1 MRAECV
7 GGIRMDVCKFV
18 KSIGSSFYTGVPD
31 SQLKAL
37 CDYLVDIYGTDPK
50 HHIIAANE
58 ETALHLRQDI
68 ILQQG
73 KFQ

>member
-37 CDYLVDIYGTDPK
+37 CDYLVDIYGK
-50 HHIIAANE
+50 IGRAHV
-58 ETALHLRQDI
+58 
-68 ILQQG
+68 
-73 KFQ
+73 